1 MGDINLLRIVYLLV
15 GGSFASIVM
24 FLLAKKKINERNTL
38 LWLSGA
44 IGILLISAFPSL
56 LNWTAKKIGVDYP
69 PALLFLFSA
78 LILLIIVLHQSIQ
91 ISVLNEKVKQ
101 LAQHVALQ
109 KVEGG
114 KEEDHQ
120 HDNKI

>member
-1 MGDINLLRIVYLLV
+1 MWSISLLRIVYLLV
-15 GGSFASIVM
+15 GGGFASIVM
-24 FLLAKKKINERNTL
+24 YLLAKKKINERNTM
-38 LWLSGA
+38 LWLAGA

-56 LNWTAKKIGVDYP
+56 LNWTAQKIGVDYP

-78 LILLIIVLHQSIQ
+78 ILLLIIVLHQSIQ

-109 KVEGG
+109 KVEED
-114 KEEDHQ
+114 KEDH
-120 HDNKI
+120 HENV

>member
-1 MGDINLLRIVYLLV
+1 MGSINMLRIVYLIV

-24 FLLAKKKINERNTL
+24 YLLAKKKINERNTL

-44 IGILLISAFPSL
+44 VGILIIAAFPSL
-56 LNWTAKKIGVDYP
+56 LNWTARKIGVDYP

-78 LILLIIVLHQSIQ
+78 LILLVIVLHQSIQ
-91 ISVLNEKVKQ
+91 ISVLNEKIKQ

-109 KVEGG
+109 KIEGE
-114 KEEDHQ
+114 KEDH
-120 HDNKI
+120 HENNV